1 MLTGRA
7 GWSTIH
13 IAFHGTDARDRA
25 DALKRI
31 AAEFGPGFAQCIAD
45 DVAAHEQIEHN
56 RREALRVAR
65 NARSRERRANP

>member
-7 GWSTIH
+7 GWSTLH
-13 IAFHGTDARDRA
+13 IAFHGTDPAERA
-25 DALKRI
+25 DALKRL
-31 AAEFGPGFAQCIAD
+31 AAEYGMGFAQGIAD

-65 NARSRERRANP
+65 NARQRKQRANQ